1 MVREADSGIHMG
13 SAGSQARETGVGS
26 PQSQNHRCAGSG
38 AGHLRFWLDH
48 VLGGSVVTFA
58 GKPGW

>member
-1 MVREADSGIHMG
+1 MRLTLESRWEALDPRPGRQVLEG
-13 SAGSQARETGVGS
+13 LKARATDVWDLEL
-26 PQSQNHRCAGSG
+26 
-38 AGHLRFWLDH
+38 LRFGIDP